1 MYDIPQNAFV
11 NWVIYFLIICYDVMP
26 TSINLFVI
34 DRNLKQKE
42 AGCPLSNKCKR
53 IKRIPWTS
61 QSVYN
66 QQYKCATQGNLSQ
79 PKEGK
84 HFTI

>member
-1 MYDIPQNAFV
+1 
-11 NWVIYFLIICYDVMP
+11 MP

-42 AGCPLSNKCKR
+42 AGSLSNKCKR
-53 IKRIPWTS
+53 NKRIPRTS
-61 QSVYN
+61 LSVYN

-84 HFTI
+84 HFAIEFPRL